1 MRSRAG
7 FTLIELT
14 LVVLLLAILTA
25 VGAPKFRQL
34 YEYSEM
40 QKVTSDVAGALR
52 YAQQRA
58 LMERVPIHLVIDVE
72 KQAFWVPIEQKP
84 EQRHYASR
92 HHRRKPSRQTSRRR
106 GRVREVKEIRS
117 ALPEGFIFEFVYKVA
132 DDQEIRRREGEIV
145 MYPDG
150 SADETFITILRLAN
164 KKDDERRIF
173 IKIDSATGRIASME
187 GIEERDGTDFYRGFY
202 DET

>member
-1 MRSRAG
+1 MPRQSG

-14 LVVLLLAILTA
+14 LVVLLLAIVTA

-40 QKVTSDVAGALR
+40 QKVVSDVAGVIR

-58 LMERVPIHLVIDVE
+58 LMERIPIRVVFDVE
-72 KQAFWVPIEQKP
+72 KQAFWVPIEVKP

-92 HHRRKPSRQTSRRR
+92 HHRRKPSRSITRKRV
-106 GRVREVKEIRS
+106 RVREVKEIRS
-117 ALPEGFIFEFVYKVA
+117 VLPPGFLFEFVYKVA
-132 DDQEIRRREGEIV
+132 EDEEFRRREGEIV

-150 SADETFITILRLAN
+150 SADQTFITILRQGN
-164 KKDDERRIF
+164 RREDDRRIF
-173 IKIDSATGRIASME
+173 MKIDPATGRISSME
-187 GIEERDGTDFYRGFY
+187 GREERDGTDFYKGYY
-202 DET
+202 DAV